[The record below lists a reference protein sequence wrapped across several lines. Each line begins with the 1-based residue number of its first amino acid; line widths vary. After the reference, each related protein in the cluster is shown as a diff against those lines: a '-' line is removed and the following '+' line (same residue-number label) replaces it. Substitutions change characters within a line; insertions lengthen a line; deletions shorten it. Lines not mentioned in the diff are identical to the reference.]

1 MKKLEKMS
9 LANIEGKLTR
19 KEMKNIMADS
29 GSGVGCD
36 ATKPCGI
43 GGKCAFWIGSGL
55 SSGCDCFV
63 SNQNVG
69 HLTC

>member
-9 LANIEGKLTR
+9 LASAKNRLTR
-19 KEMKNIMADS
+19 NEMRNVMAGS

-36 ATKPCGI
+36 STKSCGN
-43 GGKCAFWIGSGL
+43 GGKCAYWIGPGL
-55 SSGCDCFV
+55 SSGCDCFEG
-63 SNQNVG
+63 NRNVG